1 MGGLAILLLA
11 PWLVILAWAYWRFP
25 RSLPRPR
32 GRRRF
37 DTAIVLLSVIA
48 AIALAHVGYLST
60 VNLPHQGT
68 IGVWQMVAP
77 VLYAYGGFSLV
88 LFLGLW
94 LRRMRWGRSS
104 A

>member
-37 DTAIVLLSVIA
+37 DTVIVALAAIV
-48 AIALAHVGYLST
+48 AIVLAHVGYLST

-77 VLYAYGGFSLV
+77 VLYAYGGYSLV
-88 LFLGLW
+88 LFAGLV
-94 LRRMRWGRSS
+94 LRHRVWGQRG
-104 A
+104 